1 MERWNQTARWS
12 AARHDTRTK
21 RWRPRPQLPEGVLDL
36 ALGPMVG
43 PLPMDG
49 WACVPRPLPPLKK
62 TGFHCP
68 WWSSTITRTS
78 RAAAAS
84 LPPPRPVPSRPVSPT
99 RSPIPCSSCPV
110 CRFDLS
116 IEKKQN
122 KNEKTL
128 LEGPRDRSIDQHSR
142 RCGARGGSSG
152 GKSRHGVVQ
161 AQPVRAGVA
170 RSLQGKVA
178 VRTPHPLGRPRPPL
192 PLCQAIASTPVLSYS
207 VYTLTDATE
216 RSIGVVGVVVVL
228 QTGALLTYL
237 FCEFFSDNFV
247 VNFVVLSL
255 FLACDFWTVSDSN
268 LQLLYLFLSLR
279 SKPSDEF
286 C

>member
-1 MERWNQTARWS
+1 MRAKAPPSPQEDRVS
-12 AARHDTRTK
+12 LSMVVLHDH
-21 RWRPRPQLPEGVLDL
+21 PNIAGGGGV
-36 ALGPMVG
+36 
-43 PLPMDG
+43 
-49 WACVPRPLPPLKK
+49 
-62 TGFHCP
+62 
-68 WWSSTITRTS
+68 SSPS
-78 RAAAAS
+78 PS
-84 LPPPRPVPSRPVSPT
+84 RPVPSRLSHALADPLLLLPCLSLRSVDRKKTKQKRKNPVRGTS
-99 RSPIPCSSCPV
+99 
-110 CRFDLS
+110 
-116 IEKKQN
+116 
-122 KNEKTL
+122 
-128 LEGPRDRSIDQHSR
+128 RSIYRSAQQALWRSR
-142 RCGARGGSSG
+142 ARGDSG

-178 VRTPHPLGRPRPPL
+178 VRSLTPSVALGL
-192 PLCQAIASTPVLSYS
+192 PSRSARRLASTPVLSYS

-216 RSIGVVGVVVVL
+216 RSIGVFGVVVVVVL

-268 LQLLYLFLSLR
+268 LQPLSLFLSLR
-279 SKPSDEF
+279 SKPSDDF

>member
-1 MERWNQTARWS
+1 MVRSLWMAGRACQ
-12 AARHDTRTK
+12 
-21 RWRPRPQLPEGVLDL
+21 
-36 ALGPMVG
+36 GP
-43 PLPMDG
+43 
-49 WACVPRPLPPLKK
+49 
-62 TGFHCP
+62 
-68 WWSSTITRTS
+68 
-78 RAAAAS
+78 S
-84 LPPPRPVPSRPVSPT
+84 LPSRRPGFTVHGGPPRSPEHRGRRRRLFPLPVPSRPVPSLPRAR
-99 RSPIPCSSCPV
+99 RSPAPPAC
-110 CRFDLS
+110 LS
-116 IEKKQN
+116 LRSKKKKT

-178 VRTPHPLGRPRPPL
+178 APSPPRSPSASPPALPGDSPRPP
-192 PLCQAIASTPVLSYS
+192 CSHNS

-216 RSIGVVGVVVVL
+216 RSIIGVVVVVVVL

-268 LQLLYLFLSLR
+268 LQPLSLFLSLR

>member
-1 MERWNQTARWS
+1 MVRSLWMAGRACQ
-12 AARHDTRTK
+12 
-21 RWRPRPQLPEGVLDL
+21 
-36 ALGPMVG
+36 GP
-43 PLPMDG
+43 
-49 WACVPRPLPPLKK
+49 
-62 TGFHCP
+62 
-68 WWSSTITRTS
+68 
-78 RAAAAS
+78 S
-84 LPPPRPVPSRPVSPT
+84 LPSRRPGFTVHGGPPRSPEHRGRRRRLFPLPVPSRPVSPT
-99 RSPIPCSSCPV
+99 RSPIPCSSCLSV
-110 CRFDLS
+110 AS
-116 IEKKQN
+116 IEKKKT

-178 VRTPHPLGRPRPPL
+178 APSPPRSPSASPPALPGDSPRPP
-192 PLCQAIASTPVLSYS
+192 CSHNS

-216 RSIGVVGVVVVL
+216 RSIIGVVVVVVVL

-268 LQLLYLFLSLR
+268 LQPLSLFLSLR

>member
-1 MERWNQTARWS
+1 MVRSLWMAGRACQ
-12 AARHDTRTK
+12 
-21 RWRPRPQLPEGVLDL
+21 
-36 ALGPMVG
+36 GP
-43 PLPMDG
+43 
-49 WACVPRPLPPLKK
+49 
-62 TGFHCP
+62 
-68 WWSSTITRTS
+68 
-78 RAAAAS
+78 S
-84 LPPPRPVPSRPVSPT
+84 LPSRRPGFTVHGGPPRSPEHRGRRRRLFPLPVPSRLSHALADPLLLL
-99 RSPIPCSSCPV
+99 PV
-110 CRFDLS
+110 CRFDR
-116 IEKKQN
+116 KKKT

-178 VRTPHPLGRPRPPL
+178 APSPPRSPSASPPALPGDSPRPP
-192 PLCQAIASTPVLSYS
+192 CSHNS

-216 RSIGVVGVVVVL
+216 RSIIGVVVVVVVL

-268 LQLLYLFLSLR
+268 LQPLSLFLSLR

>member
-1 MERWNQTARWS
+1 MVVL
-12 AARHDTRTK
+12 HDH
-21 RWRPRPQLPEGVLDL
+21 PNIAGGGGV
-36 ALGPMVG
+36 
-43 PLPMDG
+43 
-49 WACVPRPLPPLKK
+49 
-62 TGFHCP
+62 
-68 WWSSTITRTS
+68 SSPS
-78 RAAAAS
+78 
-84 LPPPRPVPSRPVSPT
+84 PSRPVSP
-99 RSPIPCSSCPV
+99 PITCSSCLSV
-110 CRFDLS
+110 AS
-116 IEKKQN
+116 IEKKKT

-178 VRTPHPLGRPRPPL
+178 VRTCNPHPLFWRSLTPSVALGL
-192 PLCQAIASTPVLSYS
+192 PSRSARRLASTPVLSYS

-216 RSIGVVGVVVVL
+216 RSICGVVVVL

-268 LQLLYLFLSLR
+268 LQPLSLFLSLR